1 MLNFEHTAFLV
12 ENTKAVADW
21 WCEHLGMELVR
32 YGGPPS
38 HMTFLR
44 DASGKTMFEIYEKD
58 TLSTPDYASMHVSV
72 LHFAFYTDDIEHER
86 DRLIAA
92 GASVVDDVYTTDV
105 GDKLAMLRDPWGV
118 AIQVLKRKDPM
129 V

>member
-12 ENTKAVADW
+12 DDVKAVTDW
-21 WCEHLGMELVR
+21 WCKHLGMEVVR

-44 DASGKTMFEIYEKD
+44 DASGKTMFEIYQKD
-58 TLSTPDYASMHVSV
+58 ELETPAYGSMHVSV
-72 LHFAFYTDDIEHER
+72 LHFAFYTDDIEAER
-86 DRLIAA
+86 DRLLAA
-92 GASVVDDVYTTDV
+92 GATLVDDVYTTAA
-105 GDKLAMLRDPWGV
+105 GDRLSMFRDPWGV
-118 AIQVLKRKDPM
+118 AIQVLKRKEPM

>member
-12 ENTKAVADW
+12 EDTKSVADW
-21 WCEHLGMELVR
+21 WCEHLGMEVVR

-58 TLSTPDYASMHVSV
+58 TLKTPDYASMHVSV
-72 LHFAFYTDDIEHER
+72 LHFAFYTDDIERER
-86 DRLIAA
+86 DRLLDA
-92 GASVVDDVYTTDV
+92 GAQVVDDVYTTDA
-105 GDKLAMLRDPWGV
+105 GDQLAMLRDPWGV

>member
-1 MLNFEHTAFLV
+1 MLYFEHTAFLV
-12 ENTKAVADW
+12 DNAKAVADW
-21 WCEHLGMELVR
+21 WCENLGMEMVR

-44 DASGKTMFEIYEKD
+44 DASGKTMFEIYEND
-58 TLSTPDYASMHVSV
+58 TLNTPEYVSMHVSI
-72 LHFAFYTDDIEHER
+72 LHFAFYTDDIEGER
-86 DRLIAA
+86 DRLLAS
-92 GASVVDDVYTTDV
+92 GATLVDDVYVTDA
-105 GDKLAMLRDPWGV
+105 GDQLAMLRDPWGV